1 MINVSTHEPAQLH
14 SNGEADTTDNSG
26 STMLESRDWQGKMQL
41 MNSLSEGSTFC
52 LISGHIVASGIVCL
66 VISLE
71 TGRVK
76 INWTLISYFL
86 KVVLLSF
93 SFSFSAL

>member
-1 MINVSTHEPAQLH
+1 
-14 SNGEADTTDNSG
+14 
-26 STMLESRDWQGKMQL
+26 MLKSRDWQGKMQL

-76 INWTLISYFL
+76 INWTSISYFL
-86 KVVLLSF
+86 KVVLLSLF
-93 SFSFSAL
+93 LCSINFFLNKCGRIVDTCF